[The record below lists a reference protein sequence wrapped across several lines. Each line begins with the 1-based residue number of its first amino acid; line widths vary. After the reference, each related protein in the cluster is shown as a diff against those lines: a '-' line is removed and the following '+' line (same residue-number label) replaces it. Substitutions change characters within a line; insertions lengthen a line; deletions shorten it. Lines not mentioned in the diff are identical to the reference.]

1 MDELIGILSDIRP
14 DVDFRNE
21 EDLVGRGII
30 DSFDVVTIIAFI
42 DEKFDVMIPP
52 EYILPKYFYSAK
64 TIYDLITG
72 LKDANI

>member
-30 DSFDVVTIIAFI
+30 DSFDVVTLIAFI
-42 DEKFDVMIPP
+42 DEKFEVMIPP
-52 EYILPKYFYSAK
+52 EYILPQYFYSAK
-64 TIYDLITG
+64 TIYDLMIG